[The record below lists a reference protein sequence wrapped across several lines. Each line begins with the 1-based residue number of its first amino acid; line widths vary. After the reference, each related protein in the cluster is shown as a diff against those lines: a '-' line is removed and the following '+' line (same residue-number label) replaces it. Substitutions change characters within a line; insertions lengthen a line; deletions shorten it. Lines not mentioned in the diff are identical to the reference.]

1 MGFIELKLWDIGVW
15 VWVRRFELWVS
26 GWVSD
31 KPNKALITNRE
42 EEKIILSSFH
52 FFCPLFYFEMS

>member
-42 EEKIILSSFH
+42 EEKIIIKQQKK
-52 FFCPLFYFEMS
+52 C